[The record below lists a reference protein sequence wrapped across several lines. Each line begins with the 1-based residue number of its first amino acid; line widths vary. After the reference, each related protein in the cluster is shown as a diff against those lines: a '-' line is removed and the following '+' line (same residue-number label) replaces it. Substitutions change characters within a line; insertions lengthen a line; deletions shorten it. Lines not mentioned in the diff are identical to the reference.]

1 MRLPLFIA
9 NRYLLAKKSH
19 NLINIITWI
28 SILGISVASFALIVV
43 LSAFNGLE
51 KVITEMNNRLAPDL
65 QITAEKGKTIDLK
78 AFPMEALK
86 DVEGVEYVV
95 PTLTEDA
102 LFRVDE
108 KHHIGQVKGVGLEY
122 ERMERFGEVI
132 MGNNRI
138 ANAAEQNSNLADQKK
153 FVLSEGEVNFAIP
166 GAGVAWY
173 LGMNAYDPYSL
184 MRVYVPKR
192 GNASM
197 MSLENGFNSEVLT
210 VRSVFSTE
218 QEQDEE
224 LVLVPYAWLAN
235 LLELEDKANAVELF
249 VDAKADLGKLRKAV
263 KALVGPGF
271 AVKNQQEQQATLYKV
286 MRSEKWAVYVI
297 LTFILI
303 LATFNV
309 VGSLSMLMIDKR
321 KDTQILKSMGA
332 DKPLIQRIFMNE
344 GLLIAVAGGL
354 IGLLLGILL
363 VVLQQKFGFVKFG
376 TGGNYVVDA
385 YPVLLKLKDVLLIFA
400 TIVVIG
406 GTSAFLTVRHA
417 LRRDAFLSDS
427 SVQ

>member
-28 SILGISVASFALIVV
+28 SILGISVGSFALIVV

-51 KVITEMNNRLAPDL
+51 KVISSMNNRLTPDL
-65 QITAEKGKTIDLK
+65 QIAAVKGKTIDLT
-78 AFPMEALK
+78 AFPLGQLK
-86 DVEGVEYVV
+86 EIQGVELVI
-95 PTLTEDA
+95 PTITEDA
-102 LFRVDE
+102 LFRAND
-108 KHHIGQVKGVGLEY
+108 KQHIGQVKGVGLEY
-122 ERMERFGEVI
+122 QNIDRLNEI
-132 MGNNRI
+132 IYGNDGL
-138 ANAAEQNSNLADQKK
+138 QLADEDEH
-153 FVLSEGEVNFAIP
+153 SFAVP

-173 LGMNAYDPYSL
+173 LGINAYNPYAML
-184 MRVYVPKR
+184 RVYVPKR

-197 MSLENGFNSEVLT
+197 MSLENSFNSDVLN

-218 QEQDEE
+218 QEQDEKM
-224 LVLVPYAWLAN
+224 VLVPFEWLSE
-235 LLELEDKANAVELF
+235 LLEYEDKASNVELY
-249 VDAKADLGKLRKAV
+249 VAQNADINKV
-263 KALVGPGF
+263 KKSVAAIVGEGF
-271 AVKNQQEQQATLYKV
+271 TVKNQQEQQETLYRI

-321 KDTQILKSMGA
+321 KDTEILKSIGA
-332 DKPLIQRIFMNE
+332 DNRLIQRIFLNE
-344 GLLIAVAGGL
+344 GLLISVAGGI
-354 IGLLLGILL
+354 IGLLLGIIL
-363 VVLQQKFGFVKFG
+363 VLLQQQFGFVKFG

-400 TIVVIG
+400 TILAVG
-406 GTSAFLTVRHA
+406 CTSAFLTVRHA
-417 LRRDAFLSDS
+417 MRKE
-427 SVQ
+427 VKI